1 LAAVISFRLAWL
13 LASLLNDVDVVSFF
27 NWQSPTGPF

>member
-27 NWQSPTGPF
+27 NWR